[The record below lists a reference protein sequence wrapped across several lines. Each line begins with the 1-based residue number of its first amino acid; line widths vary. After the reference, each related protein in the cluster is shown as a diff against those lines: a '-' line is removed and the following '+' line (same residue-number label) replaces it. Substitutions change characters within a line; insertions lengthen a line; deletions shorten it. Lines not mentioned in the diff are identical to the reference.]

1 MPLNQVKNDP
11 QETNLEKI
19 FKLTK
24 PAFIC
29 IGKTREKVLHI
40 SQVI

>member
-1 MPLNQVKNDP
+1 MSLSQWKNNP

-24 PAFIC
+24 PVFIC
-29 IGKTREKVLHI
+29 IGKAREKVLEI
-40 SQVI
+40 